1 LNFKEVE
8 EFARAHWPATFIA
21 AIVVAP
27 TIWTAAHLHFSE
39 RIATMEQQI
48 HALKERSS
56 QLEKKASDF
65 EKKTV
70 GLEATLGTLTARRAE
85 EVREAGGSFDN
96 LFTASSSVMRVKQ

>member
-1 LNFKEVE
+1 MNFKEVE
-8 EFARAHWPATFIA
+8 EFARAHWPAAVIA
-21 AIVVAP
+21 TIIVAP
-27 TIWTAAHLHFSE
+27 SIWTTAHLHFSE

-48 HALKERSS
+48 RALTERSS

-96 LFTASSSVMRVKQ
+96 LFTASPSVKRVKQ

>member
-1 LNFKEVE
+1 MNFKEVE
-8 EFARAHWPATFIA
+8 EFARAHWPAAFIA
-21 AIVVAP
+21 AIIVAP
-27 TIWTAAHLHFSE
+27 SIWTAAHLHFSE
-39 RIATMEQQI
+39 RIAAMEQQI
-48 HALKERSS
+48 RILTDRSA

-96 LFTASSSVMRVKQ
+96 LFTPSSTVKRVK